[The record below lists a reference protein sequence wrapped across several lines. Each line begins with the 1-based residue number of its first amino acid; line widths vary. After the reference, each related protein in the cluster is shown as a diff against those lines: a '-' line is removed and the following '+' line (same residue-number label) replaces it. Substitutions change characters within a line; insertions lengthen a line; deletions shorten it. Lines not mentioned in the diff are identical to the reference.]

1 MFGRKFG
8 GLHGMKKTMNG
19 IMKIKKNPP
28 LEKELEITLEQ
39 LYNGA
44 IKCVKIER
52 KVSIIILSFKY
63 NNNNKFHISYKNY
76 LFNIQLIK
84 FTIY

>member
-19 IMKIKKNPP
+19 IIKIKKNPT

-52 KVSIIILSFKY
+52 KVRVI
-63 NNNNKFHISYKNY
+63 
-76 LFNIQLIK
+76 
-84 FTIY
+84 